1 MAAPPPSLDLPL
13 CALITVI
20 YRLINDV
27 GPKIEAD
34 DVVTVQAHF
43 IVFS

>member
-1 MAAPPPSLDLPL
+1 MCPNY
-13 CALITVI
+13 CY